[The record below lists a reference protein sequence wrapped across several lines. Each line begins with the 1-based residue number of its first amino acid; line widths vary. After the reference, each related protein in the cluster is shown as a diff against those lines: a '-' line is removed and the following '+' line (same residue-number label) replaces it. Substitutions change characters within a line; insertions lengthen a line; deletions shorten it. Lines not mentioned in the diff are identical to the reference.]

1 MLLRRPSQRSTM
13 RTYHQLTQ
21 EQRYQI
27 YALKKTK
34 HSLAE
39 IADVIG
45 VHKSSVSRELKR
57 NRGKCGYRPQQA
69 HELASGRRQKS
80 VPSITAEVWAV
91 VERLLRQDWSPEQ
104 ISGRL
109 KKEQKVC
116 ISHEWIYQY
125 VLADKQVGGDLY
137 KHLRCQKKRRK
148 RYGTYDR
155 RGKLP
160 NCRSIEERPAIVN
173 ARKRLGDWEVDTI
186 IGRKHKQAIVTL
198 SERKSR
204 FTFVSKVKR
213 RTAQAV
219 RKQVC
224 RMLLPV
230 KDQVHTLT
238 SDHGK
243 EFADH
248 EQIAEV
254 LNLKFYFAHP
264 YAAWERG
271 TNENTNGLLRQYFP
285 KKSDFQSVS
294 KKDLD
299 QAMTRLNFRP
309 RKTLRFKTPFEVF
322 YHLSVALTS

>member
-1 MLLRRPSQRSTM
+1 M
-13 RTYHQLTQ
+13 RAYHQLTRA
-21 EQRYQI
+21 QRYQI

-34 HSLAE
+34 HTLVE
-39 IADVIG
+39 IATVIG
-45 VHKSSVSRELKR
+45 VHKSSVSREWKR
-57 NRGKCGYRPQQA
+57 NRGQRGYRPQQA
-69 HELASGRRQKS
+69 QELALGRRQKAVS
-80 VPSITAEVWAV
+80 RITAQVWAV
-91 VERLLRQDWSPEQ
+91 VEKLLKQDWSPEQ

-109 KKEQKVC
+109 KKEQGIR

-125 VLADKQVGGDLY
+125 VLTDKRTGGDLY

-160 NCRSIEERPAIVN
+160 NCRSIEERPAIVQ

-198 SERKSR
+198 TERKSR
-204 FTFVSKVKR
+204 FTFLGKVRR
-213 RTAQAV
+213 RTARAV

-224 RMLLPV
+224 RILLPV
-230 KDQVHTLT
+230 KHKVHTLT

-254 LNLKFYFAHP
+254 LQLTFYFAHP

-271 TNENTNGLLRQYFP
+271 SNENTNGLLRQYFP
-285 KKSDFQSVS
+285 KKSDVQSVS
-294 KKDLD
+294 NKALA

-309 RKTLRFKTPFEVF
+309 RKSLRFKTPFEVF
-322 YHLSVALTS
+322 YHSSVALTS

>member
-1 MLLRRPSQRSTM
+1 M
-13 RTYHQLTQ
+13 RTYWQLTQ

-27 YALKKTK
+27 YALRKTK
-34 HSLAE
+34 HSFSE
-39 IADVIG
+39 IATVIG

-57 NRGKCGYRPQQA
+57 NQGKRGYRPQQA
-69 HELASGRRQKS
+69 HELALGRRLKAT
-80 VPSITAEVWAV
+80 PRITAKVWVV
-91 VERLLRQDWSPEQ
+91 VEKLLRQDWSPEQ

-109 KKEQKVC
+109 KKEQGIC
-116 ISHEWIYQY
+116 ISHEWIYQHIL
-125 VLADKQVGGDLY
+125 VDKQAGGDLY
-137 KHLRCQKKRRK
+137 QHLRCQKKRRK
-148 RYGTYDR
+148 RYGKYDR
-155 RGKLP
+155 RGQLP
-160 NCRSIEERPAIVN
+160 NCRSIEERPASVN

-186 IGRKHKQAIVTL
+186 IGRKHKQAMVTL
-198 SERKSR
+198 TERKSR
-204 FTFVSKVKR
+204 FTLLAKVKR

-230 KDQVHTLT
+230 KNKVHTLT

-248 EQIAEV
+248 EQIAQMLE
-254 LNLKFYFAHP
+254 LKFYFAHP

-294 KKDLD
+294 KKEIE
-299 QAMTRLNFRP
+299 QAMARLNFRP
-309 RKTLRFKTPFEVF
+309 
-322 YHLSVALTS
+322 

>member
-1 MLLRRPSQRSTM
+1 M

-21 EQRYQI
+21 AQRYQI

-34 HSLAE
+34 HSLSE
-39 IADVIG
+39 IAAVIE
-45 VHKSSVSRELKR
+45 VHKSSVSRELRR
-57 NRGKCGYRPQQA
+57 NRGKRGYRPQQA
-69 HELASGRRQKS
+69 QELALGRSSKS
-80 VPSITAEVWAV
+80 VPRLTAKVWVV
-91 VERLLRQDWSPEQ
+91 VEKLLRQDWSPEQ
-104 ISGRL
+104 VSGRL
-109 KKEQKVC
+109 KKEQGIC

-125 VLADKQVGGDLY
+125 ILADKQASGDLY

-148 RYGTYDR
+148 RYGKYDR

-198 SERKSR
+198 TERKSR
-204 FTFVSKVKR
+204 FTLLGKVSR

-224 RMLLPV
+224 RLLLPV
-230 KDQVHTLT
+230 MDQAHTLT

-248 EQIAEV
+248 EQIAER

-285 KKSDFQSVS
+285 KKFVFLTISNKEIQ
-294 KKDLD
+294 
-299 QAMTRLNFRP
+299 QARAKLNFRP
-309 RKTLRFKTPFEVF
+309 RKSLRFKTPFEVF
-322 YHLSVALTS
+322 YHSAVALTT

>member
-1 MLLRRPSQRSTM
+1 M

-21 EQRYQI
+21 AQRYQI

-34 HSLAE
+34 HSLSE
-39 IADVIG
+39 IAAVIE
-45 VHKSSVSRELKR
+45 VHKSSVSRELRR
-57 NRGKCGYRPQQA
+57 NRGKRGYRPQQA
-69 HELASGRRQKS
+69 QELALGRSSKS
-80 VPSITAEVWAV
+80 VPRLTAKVWVV
-91 VERLLRQDWSPEQ
+91 VEKLLRQDWSPEQ
-104 ISGRL
+104 VSGRL
-109 KKEQKVC
+109 KKEQGIC

-125 VLADKQVGGDLY
+125 ILADKQASGDLY

-148 RYGTYDR
+148 RYGKYDR

-198 SERKSR
+198 TERKSR
-204 FTFVSKVKR
+204 FTLLGKVSR

-224 RMLLPV
+224 RLLLPV
-230 KDQVHTLT
+230 MDQAHTLT

-243 EFADH
+243 EFAEH
-248 EQIAEV
+248 EQIAER

-285 KKSDFQSVS
+285 KKFVFLTISNKEIQ
-294 KKDLD
+294 
-299 QAMTRLNFRP
+299 QAMAKLNFRP
-309 RKTLRFKTPFEVF
+309 RKSLRFKTPFEVF
-322 YHLSVALTS
+322 YHSAVALTT